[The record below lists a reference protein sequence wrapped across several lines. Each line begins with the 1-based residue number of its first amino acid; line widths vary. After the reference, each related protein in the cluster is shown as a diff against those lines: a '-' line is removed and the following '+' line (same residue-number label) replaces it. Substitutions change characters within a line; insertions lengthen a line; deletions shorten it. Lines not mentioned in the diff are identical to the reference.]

1 MPNWRRAL
9 EITMKQVRQQTPAD
23 LERAEFHERFARSF
37 TDARFD
43 GLRDAVAALEELAWR
58 QYCEQRRPAA
68 PH

>member
-1 MPNWRRAL
+1 L
-9 EITMKQVRQQTPAD
+9 GQQSPAE

-37 TDARFD
+37 NDPRFD

-58 QYCEQRRPAA
+58 QYCERRQEPG

>member
-1 MPNWRRAL
+1 
-9 EITMKQVRQQTPAD
+9 MKQVRKQTPAE

-43 GLRDAVAALEELAWR
+43 GLRDAVDALEELAWR
-58 QYCEQRRPAA
+58 HYCEQRQPPS

>member
-1 MPNWRRAL
+1 M
-9 EITMKQVRQQTPAD
+9 EQVRKPTAAE
-23 LERAEFHERFARSF
+23 LERAAFHERFARSF

-58 QYCEQRRPAA
+58 QYCEQRRPPA

>member
-1 MPNWRRAL
+1 MDQ
-9 EITMKQVRQQTPAD
+9 IGQQSSAE

-37 TDARFD
+37 SDARFD

-58 QYCEQRRPAA
+58 HYCEQRQESG

>member
-1 MPNWRRAL
+1 MEHLR
-9 EITMKQVRQQTPAD
+9 KQTPAE

-43 GLRDAVAALEELAWR
+43 ALRDAVEALEELAWR
-58 QYCEQRRPAA
+58 QYCEQRRPSP

>member
-1 MPNWRRAL
+1 MEQLR
-9 EITMKQVRQQTPAD
+9 KQSAAE

-58 QYCEQRRPAA
+58 QYCKQRRP
-68 PH
+68 PTSH

>member
-1 MPNWRRAL
+1 MEQLR
-9 EITMKQVRQQTPAD
+9 KQTPAE

-43 GLRDAVAALEELAWR
+43 GLREAVAALEELAWR
-58 QYCEQRRPAA
+58 QYCEQRRPPS

>member
-1 MPNWRRAL
+1 M
-9 EITMKQVRQQTPAD
+9 MKQPRQQSPAE

-37 TDARFD
+37 ADPRFD

-58 QYCEQRRPAA
+58 HYCEQRRPPA